1 LAKTN
6 RNPEAVKIYMSLLSD
21 IVSNTDMDGLKQRV
35 RLSLA
40 QSFTYMAMYEKAQQ
54 YFVEYET
61 NIKDL
66 AAKYNTYLNLA
77 EVSVAAGKLNEG
89 IKYFD
94 LASSISAVNKVEI
107 ITRKASILYDLRK
120 YKEASVEYE
129 KLLKIGNADEKAD
142 FNAYRYYDCLFRL
155 QTNEAYAKV
164 IKGLIE
170 LINRP
175 NLTQNVLIKSL
186 LIKGQSYENTG
197 QFFAASDDYR
207 RIVTEFPKDPA
218 AKDAIVGLREM
229 LNRTNRS
236 LEFIAISEKFELANP
251 EDEDN
256 ADRSFENVRLSFNAK
271 RYKEVCLLGQK
282 FLTKYPKDESVIQVN
297 YFVAESQF
305 QLKNYTLSTELFK
318 KVGKSSVDSLH
329 LIASTGIM
337 KGYLNM
343 GYLDSAA
350 NHFSQLA
357 IKDSL
362 ILSTYTEEI
371 AKGYEVKG
379 DKQKETQWLYETY
392 KFDSFSRGALACLRI
407 ANLMSNDLKYKES
420 NEFIKSNFV
429 DKSGRFYDAEA
440 SIVGKAFLLL
450 ADNFANL
457 KNIPQSKAILSSLI
471 ESSSDAEIKKLAK
484 GKLQALK

>member
-1 LAKTN
+1 
-6 RNPEAVKIYMSLLSD
+6 
-21 IVSNTDMDGLKQRV
+21 
-35 RLSLA
+35 
-40 QSFTYMAMYEKAQQ
+40 MAMYEKAQQ

-329 LIASTGIM
+329 LIAATGIM
-337 KGYLNM
+337 KGYLKM